1 MAEHPVPEMLRLSLS
16 DLALR
21 TKIMKVNVG
30 TSIEDILS
38 KALDPPSHINIQRA
52 VSSLVEVRA
61 LTATEEITGLGR
73 YLAQLP
79 TDVHLGKFLLMAAIL
94 KCLDPALTIAA
105 ALSSK
110 SPFITPL
117 GREDEAERAKV
128 AFRVDNSDFLT
139 IHNAFSAW
147 RRAWANGQ
155 HAARALCRKSF
166 LSYQVNCDFACGFCR
181 LTTRLESATNRRDPS
196 TIPDISC

>member
-21 TKIMKVNVG
+21 TKIMKVDVG
-30 TSIEDILS
+30 SSIEEILS
-38 KALDPPSHINIQRA
+38 KALDPPSQINIQRA
-52 VSSLVEVRA
+52 VASLVEVRA
-61 LTATEEITGLGR
+61 LTAAEEITGLGR

-110 SPFITPL
+110 GPFIAPL
-117 GREDEAERAKV
+117 GKEDEAERAK
-128 AFRVDNSDFLT
+128 ASFRTDNSDFLT

-147 RRAWANGQ
+147 RRAWNNGQ
-155 HAARALCRKSF
+155 AAARALCRKSF
-166 LSYQVNCDFACGFCR
+166 LSYQVDASVSSR
-181 LTTRLESATNRRDPS
+181 LIESTYYVTRICNRLKRSVNS
-196 TIPDISC
+196 T